1 MNDLNSVL
9 LVGRLTKDMEL
20 SYTSGGAAIGK
31 FSLAVNRS
39 RKNENEW
46 TEEVSYF
53 EIKCF
58 GKTAE
63 NLKPYL
69 IKGKQVGVIGYLKQD
84 RWKKDGQ
91 KFSKITVGAEMIQLL
106 GSNSSANNSAPSPYD
121 VPFENQNG
129 YGYSN

>member
-20 SYTSGGAAIGK
+20 SYTSGGAVIGK

-39 RKNENEW
+39 RKNGNGW

-84 RWKKDGQ
+84 RWEKDEQ

-106 GSNSSANNSAPSPYD
+106 GSNSFANNSSPTPYD
-121 VPFENQNG
+121 EPFENQNG